1 MVPPSSSSNTSPS
14 WTTFLGSGDGKA
26 WEWRITK
33 PTEALGPNWCPVKT
47 IVVFVVLIF
56 IELVSSM
63 TILNSWVPDSGAIR
77 RWGKG
82 WQRFKRGLDYTIRL
96 CTTLHRICS
105 VDILLHLCRTQ
116 LELWT
121 AVEGKALCGL
131 IQDCA
136 IVFATDI
143 ATDDIGVL
151 RSLFLG
157 GKSCSGA

>member
-1 MVPPSSSSNTSPS
+1 MEQVE
-14 WTTFLGSGDGKA
+14 D
-26 WEWRITK
+26 E
-33 PTEALGPNWCPVKT
+33 E
-47 IVVFVVLIF
+47 
-56 IELVSSM
+56 
-63 TILNSWVPDSGAIR
+63 
-77 RWGKG
+77 KG

-105 VDILLHLCRTQ
+105 VDIPPTLCITQ
-116 LELWT
+116 VELKT

-136 IVFATDI
+136 TIFATDV

-151 RSLFLG
+151 RSLFLD